1 MKQYLKGFIS
11 FSLGTWFRAIISFFS
26 TPVISY
32 LIVPEEF
39 GRASMFAL
47 AYNIALLFSLMGLD
61 QSFVRY
67 YYEKKE
73 SGDIF
78 WNCLLPSISLGT
90 IISIFFVIFEKTLSI
105 VLYGDYY
112 KNIGLL
118 FAISLLTGVLQRF
131 NQLSIRMQ
139 KKGFLFSLI
148 DIVSSLTNFGGTVFF
163 ALFFSKSFYAI
174 VFGQVIGNIVAL
186 IVGFF
191 LDKEYRKFSK
201 LSFEMLKEYL
211 KYGIPF
217 IPSALLFWF
226 FSSID
231 RISLRQFSNFTEIG
245 LYSAAFKVVSV
256 MQLIQSGFTTFW
268 VPVAY
273 EKYESKYDS
282 KDFFEKANSLIS
294 FILFIF
300 GLFVLIFKDLIFML
314 FAKSYRE
321 ASYVAPFLILYP
333 IMYMISETTVLGIN
347 FAKKTYWHI
356 IITALS
362 SFANFVGNTLL
373 VPSLGAKGAA
383 ISTGLSY
390 ILFFALRTIIGQ
402 KYYPLNINMRKI
414 YFSTLLIVI
423 VATVGAF
430 SRNQILYY
438 VVCLLNLVI
447 ILLIYKNELRYIME
461 KLKN

>member
-1 MKQYLKGFIS
+1 
-11 FSLGTWFRAIISFFS
+11 
-26 TPVISY
+26 
-32 LIVPEEF
+32 
-39 GRASMFAL
+39 MFAL

-61 QSFVRY
+61 QSFVRD

-78 WNCLLPSISLGT
+78 WNCLLPSIGFGT
-90 IISIFFVIFEKTLSI
+90 IISIFFVIFEKQLSI

-118 FAISLLTGVLQRF
+118 FAILLLTGVLQRF

-148 DIVSSLTNFGGTVFF
+148 DIIYSLANFGGTVVF
-163 ALFFSKSFYAI
+163 ALSFSKSFYAI
-174 VFGQVIGNIVAL
+174 VFGQVIGNIVAM
-186 IVGFF
+186 IVGFL
-191 LDKEYRKFSK
+191 LDKEYRKLSK
-201 LSFEMLKEYL
+201 VNFEMLKKYL

-245 LYSAAFKVVSV
+245 LYSASFKVVSV
-256 MQLIQSGFTTFW
+256 MQLIQVGFTTFW
-268 VPVAY
+268 TPVAY
-273 EKYESKYDS
+273 EKYESKDDS

-300 GLFVLIFKDLIFML
+300 GLFVLTFKDLIFML
-314 FAKSYRE
+314 FAKSYRG
-321 ASYVAPFLILYP
+321 ASYIAPFLILYP

-356 IITALS
+356 VITALS
-362 SFANFVGNTLL
+362 AFVNFVGNNLL
-373 VPSLGAKGAA
+373 VPLLEAKGAA

-390 ILFFALRTIIGQ
+390 VVFFTLRTVIAQ
-402 KYYPLNINMRKI
+402 KYYKI
-414 YFSTLLIVI
+414 YSPL
-423 VATVGAF
+423 
-430 SRNQILYY
+430 
-438 VVCLLNLVI
+438 
-447 ILLIYKNELRYIME
+447 
-461 KLKN
+461 

>member
-1 MKQYLKGFIS
+1 MKQYLKGFMS

-39 GRASMFAL
+39 GRASMFTL
-47 AYNIALLFSLMGLD
+47 AYNITLLFSFMGLD

-67 YYEKKE
+67 YYEEEE

-78 WNCLLPSISLGT
+78 WNCLLPSIGFGT
-90 IISIFFVIFEKTLSI
+90 IISVFFVIFEKSLSI
-105 VLYGDYY
+105 VLYGEYY
-112 KNIGLL
+112 RKIGLL
-118 FAISLLTGVLQRF
+118 LAISLLIGVLQRF
-131 NQLSIRMQ
+131 NQLSIRLQ

-148 DIVSSLTNFGGTVFF
+148 DIISSLTNFGGTVFF
-163 ALFFSKSFYAI
+163 ALVFSKNFYAI
-174 VFGQVIGNIVAL
+174 VFGQVISNIVAL
-186 IVGFF
+186 IVGFL
-191 LDKEYRKFSK
+191 LDKEHRKLSK
-201 LSFEMLKEYL
+201 MSFEMLKEYL

-217 IPSALLFWF
+217 IPSSLLFWF

-245 LYSAAFKVVSV
+245 LYSAAFKIVSV
-256 MQLIQSGFTTFW
+256 MQLIQAGFTTFW
-268 VPVAY
+268 IPVAY
-273 EKYESKYDS
+273 EKYGSNDDS

-294 FILFIF
+294 VILFIF
-300 GLFVLIFKDLIFML
+300 GLFVLSLKDLVFML

-321 ASYVAPFLILYP
+321 ASYIAPFLILYP

-356 IITALS
+356 VIIALS
-362 SFANFVGNTLL
+362 AFTNFVGNTLL

-390 ILFFALRTIIGQ
+390 ILFFALRTIIGR
-402 KYYPLNINMRKI
+402 KYYPLNINMKKI

-423 VATVGAF
+423 VTTLGTF

-438 VVCLLNLVI
+438 IVCLLNLVI
-447 ILLIYKNELRYIME
+447 ILLIYKNELMHMRK

>member
-1 MKQYLKGFIS
+1 MKQYLKGFMS

-39 GRASMFAL
+39 GRASMFTL
-47 AYNIALLFSLMGLD
+47 VYNITLLFSFMGLD

-67 YYEKKE
+67 YYEEEE

-78 WNCLLPSISLGT
+78 WNCLLPSIGFGT
-90 IISIFFVIFEKTLSI
+90 IISVFFVIFEKSLSI
-105 VLYGDYY
+105 VLYGEYY
-112 KNIGLL
+112 RKIGLL
-118 FAISLLTGVLQRF
+118 LAISLLIGVLQRF
-131 NQLSIRMQ
+131 NQLSIRLQ

-148 DIVSSLTNFGGTVFF
+148 DIISSLTNFGGTVFF
-163 ALFFSKSFYAI
+163 ALVFSKNFYAI
-174 VFGQVIGNIVAL
+174 VFGQVISNIVAL
-186 IVGFF
+186 IVGFL
-191 LDKEYRKFSK
+191 LDKEHRKLSK
-201 LSFEMLKEYL
+201 MSFEMLKEYL

-217 IPSALLFWF
+217 IPSSLLFWF

-245 LYSAAFKVVSV
+245 LYSAAFKIVSV
-256 MQLIQSGFTTFW
+256 MQLIQAGFTTFW
-268 VPVAY
+268 IPVAY
-273 EKYESKYDS
+273 EKYGSNDDS

-294 FILFIF
+294 VILFIF
-300 GLFVLIFKDLIFML
+300 GLFVLSLKDLVFML

-321 ASYVAPFLILYP
+321 ASYIAPFLILYP

-356 IITALS
+356 VIIALS
-362 SFANFVGNTLL
+362 AFTNFVGNTLL

-390 ILFFALRTIIGQ
+390 ILFFALRTIIGR
-402 KYYPLNINMRKI
+402 KYYPLNINMKKI

-423 VATVGAF
+423 VTTLGTF

-438 VVCLLNLVI
+438 IVCLLNLVI
-447 ILLIYKNELRYIME
+447 ILLIYKNELMYMRK